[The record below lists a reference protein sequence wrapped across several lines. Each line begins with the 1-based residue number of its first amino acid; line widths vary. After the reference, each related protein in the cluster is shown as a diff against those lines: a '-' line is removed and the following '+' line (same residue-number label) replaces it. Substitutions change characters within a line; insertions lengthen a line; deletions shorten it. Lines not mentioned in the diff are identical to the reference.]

1 MSICKLNLD
10 NQTLIIIITAII
22 LGINFRSSFKNVNY
36 HMDCGNFYSLTYDPF
51 LILIKNILCLF
62 FFFAYFIELKI
73 NKVNNNETKISKEK
87 TELSNLEEEVDKKNE
102 KLGELESYV
111 LSHKLYHKKDMYLF
125 VLKVILIIIC
135 IYLCEEINLILFNN
149 HVLDRL
155 ICSIRNLFALLSIL
169 IFSAILYHKKFDK
182 KQIKNFLINK
192 KHQVMPLIIICLLS
206 AFLLLYNALTIPRFK
221 VLYNINFLYYIICC
235 LLMGLE
241 LTLTKYLLERL
252 YINKFLILG
261 IKGLLGTIAFI
272 VINIKINNDNFYNF
286 FDDIF
291 SFQYTLKPEEFHL
304 IYKVIYVLTLI
315 IFQYLKIIIIDKFS
329 EMHFLST
336 MMITDIF
343 CFPLYCLERFVI
355 QNFNISTIDTFFINV
370 SISIINTILMLV
382 FNEILELNFCGLN
395 KNLRKNIISRHN
407 SETNNILIVSD
418 DNASDDG
425 EENYI

>member
-1 MSICKLNLD
+1 MTICKLNLD

-73 NKVNNNETKISKEK
+73 NQVNNNETKISKEK

-135 IYLCEEINLILFNN
+135 IYLSEEINLILFNN

-182 KQIKNFLINK
+182 KQIKNFFNNK

-221 VLYNINFLYYIICC
+221 VLYNINFLYYN
-235 LLMGLE
+235 LL
-241 LTLTKYLLERL
+241 
-252 YINKFLILG
+252 
-261 IKGLLGTIAFI
+261 
-272 VINIKINNDNFYNF
+272 
-286 FDDIF
+286 
-291 SFQYTLKPEEFHL
+291 
-304 IYKVIYVLTLI
+304 
-315 IFQYLKIIIIDKFS
+315 
-329 EMHFLST
+329 
-336 MMITDIF
+336 
-343 CFPLYCLERFVI
+343 
-355 QNFNISTIDTFFINV
+355 FIN
-370 SISIINTILMLV
+370 
-382 FNEILELNFCGLN
+382 G
-395 KNLRKNIISRHN
+395 SR
-407 SETNNILIVSD
+407 ID
-418 DNASDDG
+418 FD
-425 EENYI
+425 

>member
-1 MSICKLNLD
+1 MTICKLNLD

-62 FFFAYFIELKI
+62 FFLSYFIELKI
-73 NKVNNNETKISKEK
+73 NKVNDNEKKDFEKK
-87 TELSNLEEEVDKKNE
+87 TELNDLEEEVVKKAENI
-102 KLGELESYV
+102 GELESLV
-111 LSHKLYHKKDMYLF
+111 LSNQIYNEKDMYLF
-125 VLKVILIIIC
+125 VLKVFLIIIC
-135 IYLCEEINLILFNN
+135 IYLSEEIHFIVINN

-155 ICSIRNLFALLSIL
+155 ICSIRNIFALLSIL

-182 KQIKNFLINK
+182 KQIKNFFNNK

-304 IYKVIYVLTLI
+304 IYKIKYVLTLI
-315 IFQYLKIIIIDKFS
+315 FFQYLKIIIIDKFS

-355 QNFNISTIDTFFINV
+355 QNFNISTKHTFFINI

-395 KNLRKNIISRHN
+395 KNLRKNIIYRHN

>member
-1 MSICKLNLD
+1 MTICKLNLD

-62 FFFAYFIELKI
+62 FFLAYFIELKI
-73 NKVNNNETKISKEK
+73 NKVNDNKKKDFEKK
-87 TELSNLEEEVDKKNE
+87 TELNDLEEEVVKKAENI
-102 KLGELESYV
+102 GELESLV
-111 LSHKLYHKKDMYLF
+111 LSNQIYNEKDMYLF
-125 VLKVILIIIC
+125 VLKVFLIIIC
-135 IYLCEEINLILFNN
+135 IYLSEEIHFIVINN

-182 KQIKNFLINK
+182 KQIKNFFNNN

-206 AFLLLYNALTIPRFK
+206 LFLLLYDAITIPRFK
-221 VLYNINFLYYIICC
+221 IYYNINLFYYIICC
-235 LLMGLE
+235 LLIGLE
-241 LTLTKYLLERL
+241 LTLTKYLLEIL

-261 IKGLLGTIAFI
+261 IKGLLGTVVFI
-272 VINIKINNDNFYNF
+272 IINIKINNNNFYKF
-286 FDDIF
+286 IDDIF

-304 IYKVIYVLTLI
+304 IYKIIYVLTLI
-315 IFQYLKIIIIDKFS
+315 IFQYLKIIIIDKYS

-343 CFPLYCLERFVI
+343 CFPLYCFERFVI

-395 KNLRKNIISRHN
+395 KNLRKNIIYRHN
-407 SETNNILIVSD
+407 SETSNILIVSD

-425 EENYI
+425 DE

>member
-10 NQTLIIIITAII
+10 NQTLIIIITSII

-73 NKVNNNETKISKEK
+73 NQVNNNETKISKEK

-182 KQIKNFLINK
+182 KQIKNFFNNK

-304 IYKVIYVLTLI
+304 IYKIIYVATLI

-370 SISIINTILMLV
+370 SISIINTILMLI

-395 KNLRKNIISRHN
+395 KNLRKNIIYRHN

-418 DNASDDG
+418 DNTSDDG
-425 EENYI
+425 DE